1 MKKIVLMFCVSFLV
15 ASAGVLAQ
23 TSTDKSKPGRL
34 IHIAKQPEK
43 APEKPVERPK
53 DASPPTIQILEPKE
67 VAQRGIK
74 IIPDVDLTVKTG
86 SIKIRGIAR
95 DSSGVAIVK
104 INDREAPVKPVE
116 GGLEFSADVLLT
128 FGVNS
133 VEITAIDVHQNVGKE
148 TIKVQREVAIV
159 REEPKL
165 PEERIFKGYQV
176 WAAVIGI
183 SDYLSPDVT
192 DLRYADR
199 DAESF
204 YKFLITPLEEG
215 GRGVPKTNIRKLL
228 NKEATKTNIQEA
240 IFDFMKNALEE
251 DVAII
256 YFAGHGA
263 PDPYRPNVPYL
274 LAYDSDLGRP
284 GATAVKMQEIQDA
297 IRDYIKAKKI
307 IVFAD
312 ACHSAGVSTS
322 VAMRGTANSEL
333 INQFLE
339 EIAKAGTSVLTFSAS
354 ESKEY
359 SQESQQWGGGHGVF
373 TYHILKGL
381 QGDADSDDDEIVR
394 LGELVDYV
402 SLNVRKDTKSLQHPT
417 PSPTPWDRNL
427 PFSVV
432 ITGKEK

>member
-1 MKKIVLMFCVSFLV
+1 
-15 ASAGVLAQ
+15 
-23 TSTDKSKPGRL
+23 
-34 IHIAKQPEK
+34 
-43 APEKPVERPK
+43 
-53 DASPPTIQILEPKE
+53 
-67 VAQRGIK
+67 
-74 IIPDVDLTVKTG
+74 
-86 SIKIRGIAR
+86 
-95 DSSGVAIVK
+95 
-104 INDREAPVKPVE
+104 
-116 GGLEFSADVLLT
+116 
-128 FGVNS
+128 
-133 VEITAIDVHQNVGKE
+133 
-148 TIKVQREVAIV
+148 
-159 REEPKL
+159 
-165 PEERIFKGYQV
+165 
-176 WAAVIGI
+176 
-183 SDYLSPDVT
+183 
-192 DLRYADR
+192 
-199 DAESF
+199 
-204 YKFLITPLEEG
+204 
-215 GRGVPKTNIRKLL
+215 LL

-322 VAMRGTANSEL
+322 VAMRGAANSEL

>member
-1 MKKIVLMFCVSFLV
+1 MKRMVFICSLTLILM
-15 ASAGVLAQ
+15 SACLLAQ

-34 IHIAKQPEK
+34 IHIEKEPVK
-43 APEKPVERPK
+43 APEKPVEKPK
-53 DASPPTIQILEPKE
+53 DVTPPIIQILEPKE

-86 SIKIRGIAR
+86 SLRLRGMAR

-104 INDREAPVKPVE
+104 VNDREAQLKPVE
-116 GGLEFSADVLLT
+116 GAYEFTADVLLT
-128 FGVNS
+128 FGVNTI
-133 VEITAIDVHQNVGKE
+133 EIVALDVHQNRATE

-165 PEERIFKGYQV
+165 PEEKIFKGYQV

-183 SDYLSPDVT
+183 SDYLSPDIT

-204 YKFLITPLEEG
+204 YEFLITPLEKG
-215 GRGVPKTNIRKLL
+215 GRGVPKGNVRKLL
-228 NKEATKTNIQEA
+228 NKDATKVNIQEA

-263 PDPYRPNVPYL
+263 PDPHRPTVPYL
-274 LAYDSDLGRP
+274 LAYDSDLSRP
-284 GATAVKMQEIQDA
+284 AATAVKMQEIQDA

-322 VAMRGTANSEL
+322 VAMRGAANSEL

-432 ITGKEK
+432 IKKKEK